1 MSSTANQAPGADGER
16 GAAPPGTA
24 ATGGASTGAT
34 GPATPGLSRIG
45 QVAVNVHDLERAIGF
60 YRDVLGLPFLFRAS
74 QLAFFDCAGLRL
86 MLSTPER
93 PALDHPA
100 SVLYFDVADLHGSY
114 DALRRR
120 GASFVAPP
128 HLIARMPDHELW
140 MAFFVDTEGNT
151 LALMSEVREHG
162 VAR

>member
-1 MSSTANQAPGADGER
+1 MSSSSNPAPAPGGGR
-16 GAAPPGTA
+16 GATA
-24 ATGGASTGAT
+24 ASTSGTGGSAS
-34 GPATPGLSRIG
+34 PGLSRIG
-45 QVAVNVHDLERAIGF
+45 QIAVNVHDLDRAIGF
-60 YRDVLGLPFLFRAS
+60 YRDVLGLPFLFRAQ

-93 PALDHPA
+93 HDLDRPA
-100 SVLYFDVADLHGSY
+100 SVLYFDVSDLQRSY
-114 DALRRR
+114 DALRER
-120 GASFVAPP
+120 GASFVDAP
-128 HLIARMPDHELW
+128 HLIAKMPDHDLW